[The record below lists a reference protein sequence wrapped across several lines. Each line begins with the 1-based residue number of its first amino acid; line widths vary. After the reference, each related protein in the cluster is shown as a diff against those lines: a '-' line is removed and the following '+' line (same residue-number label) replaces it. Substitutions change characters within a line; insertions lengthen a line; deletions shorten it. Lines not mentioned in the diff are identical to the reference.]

1 MQSLE
6 GRTLPRESWHGEDA
20 VSAIPH
26 RASLL
31 KASIQDREVV
41 PEN

>member
-6 GRTLPRESWHGEDA
+6 GRALPRESWQGEDA

-26 RASLL
+26 CGSLL
-31 KASIQDREVV
+31 KALIQDREVV